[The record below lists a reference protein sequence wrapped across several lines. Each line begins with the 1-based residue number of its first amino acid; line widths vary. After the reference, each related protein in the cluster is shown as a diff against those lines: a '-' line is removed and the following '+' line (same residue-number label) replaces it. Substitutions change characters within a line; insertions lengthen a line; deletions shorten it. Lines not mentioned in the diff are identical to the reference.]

1 MPGFILFPRKRRS
14 AFQLV
19 KLIISIAIVSSV
31 VTGVARGATIEVPS
45 GGDLQAALDVANCGD
60 MIVLQAGGSYVV
72 PTLEQ
77 PFLAKAKG
85 ACTGTSADFITI
97 QSSNA
102 NALPSSLRDLSI
114 SQINALSLPKLITK
128 VSTPALEFEAGSHH
142 YRFLGIEITN
152 DSVNQTQLN
161 NGLVFVGENSGSQRA
176 ITLANVPHDIEFD
189 RCYVHPEN
197 ADGTTSEYSTAIR
210 GFFVSAKNLTIK
222 NSRIAGFRTFWK
234 PGHTTPLSS
243 NAILIN
249 KGPGPYTIGGNYM
262 EAWFGT
268 VFTGG
273 GPQWVTN
280 SANVAPGATTTQATL
295 TNVVG
300 TLPAVGDYIAF
311 LAPNMIFEV
320 GVFHDQPYEWGA
332 AKVTAVNDNTISY
345 LPQWSNNLQ
354 SAWGTGL
361 GGTPLTSAPSSPGMA
376 VWNGD
381 RPKDIR
387 IENNKF
393 VKEPVSLVA
402 VNNEHGYSPKGHIE
416 LKVGLR
422 TTINANT
429 FEGYHLAFV
438 FTPRNQSSI
447 AEGGGKNV
455 WSTLDDTVFTN
466 NWVKPAPGTGQ
477 VFGIQLDD
485 ETCTVAPGSGMR
497 IENNLF
503 ESGTKLVNLA
513 SSKNVQFIHNTFTGN
528 SGLSTDT
535 EQIVFNYGGPSEN
548 LQLRNNILYNNGY
561 GMNCQ
566 LTATPCWPALG
577 ITGNVV
583 IDNRTPAEQLFQ
595 GPLSGKYP
603 SGNYFSSTLAGL
615 QFVDA
620 ANGNWRLSAS
630 SPYKWLG
637 TNGTDPGVNMDILVS
652 ALTAAY
658 NPGPT
663 TPTPTPTP
671 DPTPTP
677 TPDPTATSHFQL
689 SSPIFNV
696 FEGGGSAHVT
706 VGRTNSAGSA
716 SVDYRTSDAAGLVN
730 CNLVYGDA
738 SARCDYTI
746 AVGTLRFA
754 PGESAKSISIPI
766 VDDSYEDG
774 NENFSITLSNAN
786 GATLGSPSVATIT
799 IQDKAT
805 NGGNPI
811 DGTAF
816 FVRQQYLDFLN
827 REPDAG
833 SYAAWQQVIND
844 CQQGDI
850 TCDRIHVS
858 SAFFRSPE
866 FQDRGYFVYRFYPVA
881 FGRKPD
887 YAEFAPDLARVSVF
901 LGEAELN
908 AAKAAFIAEFMS
920 RPEFETKFNGL
931 SDIEYVHTLLA
942 TAGVTSPN
950 RDFWIAALGNG
961 TRTRA
966 TVLRDIS
973 ESSEVYF
980 SYYKQAFVVMQ
991 YFGYLRRDP
1000 DGSYLD
1006 WIEVLNSSG
1015 DYRGMVDGFVNSLE
1029 YRSRLGP

>member
-14 AFQLV
+14 AFHLL
-19 KLIISIAIVSSV
+19 KLIISIAIVSTV
-31 VTGVARGATIEVPS
+31 VTEPAKGATIEVPS
-45 GGDLQAALDVANCGD
+45 GGNFQAALDLANCGD
-60 MIVLQAGGSYVV
+60 TIVLEAGGSYIVSL
-72 PTLEQ
+72 LEQ
-77 PFLAKAKG
+77 PFVAKAKG

-97 QSSNA
+97 QGSNF
-102 NALPSSLRDLSI
+102 NALPASLRDLLP
-114 SQINALSLPKLITK
+114 SQISALSLPKLITK

-142 YRFLGIEITN
+142 YRFVGIEITN
-152 DSVNQTQLN
+152 DSQNQTQLN
-161 NGLVFVGENSGSQRA
+161 NGLVFVGENSGSQIP
-176 ITLANVPHDIEFD
+176 ITLTNVPHDIEFD
-189 RCYVHPEN
+189 RCYVHAEGT
-197 ADGTTSEYSTAIR
+197 DGTTSEYSTAIR
-210 GFFVSAKNLTIK
+210 GFSVIAKALTIK
-222 NSRIAGFRTFWK
+222 NCRIAGFRTFWK
-234 PGHTTPLSS
+234 PGHTNPLSS
-243 NAILIN
+243 NAVLIT
-249 KGPGPYTIGGNYM
+249 KGPGPYTIVNNYM
-262 EAWFGT
+262 EAWFAT
-268 VFTGG
+268 IFTGG
-273 GPQWVTN
+273 MPQWVTN
-280 SANVAPGATTTQATL
+280 SAAVAPGATTTQATL

-300 TLPAVGDYIAF
+300 TLPAVGDYVAF
-311 LAPNMIFEV
+311 LAPGMIYSV
-320 GVFHDQPYEWGA
+320 GFYHGQPYEWGA
-332 AKVTAVNDNTISY
+332 VKVTAVNGNTITY
-345 LPQWSNNLQ
+345 VPQSSTNQQ

-393 VKEPVSLVA
+393 VKEPVSLNSV
-402 VNNEHGYSPKGHIE
+402 VNQHGYSSKGHIE

-429 FEGYHLAFV
+429 FEGYHLALV

-466 NWVKPAPGTGQ
+466 NWVKPAPGVGQ

-535 EQIVFNYGGPSEN
+535 EEVVFNYGGPSEN
-548 LQLRNNILYNNGY
+548 LQMRDNIFYNNGY

-566 LTATPCWPALG
+566 LTATPCWPGLR

-595 GPLSGKYP
+595 GPLSGRYP
-603 SGNYFSSTLAGL
+603 SGNYFSATLAGL

-637 TNGTDPGVNMDILVS
+637 TDGTDPGVNMDTLVA

-658 NPGPT
+658 NPGP
-663 TPTPTPTP
+663 P
-671 DPTPTP
+671 PTPTP
-677 TPDPTATSHFQL
+677 TPDPTAASYFQL

-696 FEGGGSAHVT
+696 FEGGVSAHVT
-706 VGRTNSAGSA
+706 VTRTYSTGAA
-716 SVDYRTSDAAGLVN
+716 SVDYQTSDTAGLDN
-730 CNLVYGDA
+730 CNLATGVA

-754 PGESAKSISIPI
+754 DGESAQNISISI
-766 VDDSYEDG
+766 VDDSYAEGDEG
-774 NENFSITLSNAN
+774 FIITLSNAN
-786 GATLGSPSVATIT
+786 GSMLGLPSVATIT
-799 IQDKAT
+799 IQDKAS
-805 NGGNPI
+805 NGTNPI

-827 REPDAG
+827 REPDSG
-833 SYAAWQQVIND
+833 SYAAWQQVIDN
-844 CQQGDI
+844 CEPGD
-850 TCDRIHVS
+850 TNCDRIHVS

-866 FQDRGYFVYRFYPVA
+866 FQDRGYFVYRFYPVS

-887 YAEFAPDLARVSVF
+887 YTEFTPDMAKVSVF
-901 LGEAELN
+901 HGAAELE
-908 AAKAAFIAEFMS
+908 AAKWAFIVEFIS
-920 RPEFETKFNGL
+920 RPEFVTKFNSL
-931 SDIEYVHTLLA
+931 TDTEYVDTLLA
-942 TAGVTSPN
+942 TAGITSPH

-961 TRTRA
+961 TRNRA
-966 TVLRDIS
+966 GVLREIS
-973 ESSEVYF
+973 ESNEVYNG
-980 SYYKQAFVVMQ
+980 YYNQAFVVMQ

-1000 DGSYLD
+1000 DASYLD
-1006 WIEVLNSSG
+1006 WIDVLNSSG
-1015 DYRGMVDGFVNSLE
+1015 DFRGMVNGFLNSAE
-1029 YRSRLGP
+1029 YRSRSGP